1 MSKNH
6 YQSNDINY
14 VCDGY
19 GCDSRAIS
27 KLQVKVGETRTI
39 FLSLCENC
47 RTKFNDRNAVQRGV
61 DLTEYYDWLE
71 NKPIKRKNT
80 SLKIKKSLLS
90 AQLRGHGQIGVIEDT
105 PVGADAI
112 RQ

>member
-6 YQSNDINY
+6 YQSNDNNY
-14 VCDGY
+14 VCDGI

-47 RTKFNDRNAVQRGV
+47 KTKFNDRNEVQRG
-61 DLTEYYDWLE
+61 EF
-71 NKPIKRKNT
+71 
-80 SLKIKKSLLS
+80 
-90 AQLRGHGQIGVIEDT
+90 G
-105 PVGADAI
+105 
-112 RQ
+112 